1 MSIRWCRPWGCVS
14 HAPVQHGV
22 ELPASPLCHHLCPQ
36 SHKHYGSL
44 LHNAGRCVQWT
55 AYATRGLAVIRT
67 QQATMQGYTVNTT
80 SSQSSSGKLASTHL
94 LEFFGVHEPRKTA
107 HQQHLVA
114 HRLRLPHNNLG
125 SRSAC
130 ISSAT
135 VHQVRHTHGTAGL
148 KIPQAWQG
156 DTDGSAQGAGICMP
170 VAACSLQ
177 ATL

>member
-1 MSIRWCRPWGCVS
+1 MS

-22 ELPASPLCHHLCPQ
+22 ELPASPLCHHLCSQ
-36 SHKHYGSL
+36 SHQHYGRL

-67 QQATMQGYTVNTT
+67 EQATMQGYTVNTT

-94 LEFFGVHEPRKTA
+94 LEPRKTA

-114 HRLRLPHNNLG
+114 HRHRLTHNNLG

-156 DTDGSAQGAGICMP
+156 DTDGSGEGAGIRMP

-177 ATL
+177 ARL